1 LNKTGDNIVQ
11 PNHATQET
19 SFHIRDRSDMG
30 WEDSPAAKALK
41 ELQANQ
47 RVKYIVIIAPEDA
60 CPSCQQLVGTYPK
73 DEAPHLPVSECSHPL
88 GCRAFYMPYLD
99 DIYP

>member
-1 LNKTGDNIVQ
+1 MQSSK
-11 PNHATQET
+11 PTQD
-19 SFHIRDRSDMG
+19 SPFHIRDRSDVD
-30 WEDSPAAKALK
+30 WENSQAAKALK
-41 ELQANQ
+41 ALQENS
-47 RVKYIVIIAPEDA
+47 RVKYIVIIAPADA

-73 DEAPHLPVSECSHPL
+73 DEVPRLPVNECSYPL